1 MRKTKRISTYTFYI
15 LPTFVPAL
23 PNTFVKFYLRMKL
36 SAIIIVIIGS
46 FTLLAFKNFET
57 VTTQISNADTL
68 LYPEETHFKNI
79 QQLTFGGDNAEA
91 YFSYDGKWLIFQ
103 KTYAKEGIP
112 CDQMYIGKIPAPGEK
127 FEPKLVS
134 TGKGRTT
141 CGAFMKDGKHIIYA
155 STHLGADT
163 CPPVPDRKKYGNK
176 YIWPLYDSYDIF
188 IADLNGK
195 IVKRLTNGKGY
206 DAEATLSPDGKKM
219 LYTSTKGGD
228 IDMYVMDLKTGK
240 EIKVTNLLGYDGGG
254 WFSPDG
260 KKIIWRASRPKT
272 EAEIKEYKELLKEN
286 LVAPTN
292 MEVWVANAD
301 GTNARQVSTFGQ
313 ANWAPA
319 YMPDNKRI
327 IFASNHEYKR
337 GFPFNL
343 YTMNEDGSG
352 LTKISRDK
360 GFDAFPMFS
369 PDGKKIVFCSNRN
382 NGGTRDT
389 NIFVADWVE

>member
-1 MRKTKRISTYTFYI
+1 MRKKYKAIFPAVIWLILTSFGTAYTVPVPVKPSTQLISATVWLQS
-15 LPTFVPAL
+15 LPD
-23 PNTFVKFYLRMKL
+23 
-36 SAIIIVIIGS
+36 
-46 FTLLAFKNFET
+46 T
-57 VTTQISNADTL
+57 VH
-68 LYPEETHFKNI
+68 YPEEKHFKNI

-91 YFSYDGKWLIFQ
+91 YWSFDGDYLVFQ
-103 KTYAKEGIP
+103 RTNTKDGLN
-112 CDQMYIGKIPAPGEK
+112 CDQIFIGKLPKQSGEK
-127 FEPKLVS
+127 FEFKLVS

-141 CGAFMKDGKHIIYA
+141 CPFFTKDDKHIIYA
-155 STHLGADT
+155 STHRSADS

-188 IADLNGK
+188 MADLDGK
-195 IVKRLTNGKGY
+195 IVKQLTHAKGY
-206 DAEATLSPDGKKM
+206 DAEATLSPDGNNM
-219 LYTSTKGGD
+219 IYTSDKDGD
-228 IDMYVMDLKTGK
+228 LELYIMDLQSGK
-240 EIKVTNLLGYDGGG
+240 EKRITHTLGYDGGA

-260 KKIIWRASRPKT
+260 KKIIWRASRPQT
-272 EAEIKEYKELLKEN
+272 EAEIKEYKALLTED
-286 LVAPTN
+286 LVAPTS

-301 GTNARQVSTFGQ
+301 GSNARQVTAFGQ

-319 YMPDNKRI
+319 FMPDSKRI

-343 YTMNEDGSG
+343 YTIDEDGTN
-352 LTKISRDK
+352 LQKISRDK

-389 NIFVADWVE
+389 NIFIADWVE

>member
-1 MRKTKRISTYTFYI
+1 
-15 LPTFVPAL
+15 
-23 PNTFVKFYLRMKL
+23 MKK
-36 SAIIIVIIGS
+36 IIVFSVLSIMVISLVS
-46 FTLLAFKNFET
+46 FKKNT
-57 VTTQISNADTL
+57 NNIALKVSVNDTL
-68 LYPEETHFKNI
+68 LFEGEKHFANV

-91 YFSYDGKWLIFQ
+91 YFSFDGKWIIFQ
-103 KTYAKEGIP
+103 RTSPKDGIM
-112 CDQMYIGKIPAPGEK
+112 CDEMFIGKVPAVGEK
-127 FEPKLVS
+127 FEYKKIS

-141 CGAFMKDGKHIIYA
+141 CGAFLKDGKHVVYA

-188 IADLNGK
+188 MADLNGK
-195 IVKRLTNGKGY
+195 IVKQLTNSKGY
-206 DAEATLSPDGKKM
+206 DAEATISPDGKKM
-219 LYTSTKGGD
+219 LYTSTKDGD
-228 IDMYVMDLKTGK
+228 IDLYIMNLKTGK
-240 EIKVTNLLGYDGGG
+240 EKKVTNILGYDGGA

-272 EAEIKEYKELLKEN
+272 EDEIKEYKELLSEN

-292 MEVWVANAD
+292 MEVFIANTD
-301 GTNARQVSTFGQ
+301 GSNVKQVTSFGN

-327 IFASNHEYKR
+327 IFASNHQSKR

-343 YTMNEDGSG
+343 FIINEDGSK
-352 LTKISRDK
+352 LEKISAEK
-360 GFDAFPMFS
+360 SFDAFPMFS
-369 PDGKKIVFCSNRN
+369 PDGKKLIFCSNRN

-389 NIFVADWVE
+389 NIFIADWVE